1 LARDHVLSWSNPGHV
16 VLDPF
21 LGSGT
26 TGAAA
31 VNTGRRFIGME
42 RDDKY
47 IAIAQARIERA
58 AIDYMLS

>member
-1 LARDHVLSWSNPGHV
+1 LLYRVLQTCTNEGDL

-31 VNTGRRFIGME
+31 RLLRRRFIG
-42 RDDKY
+42 
-47 IAIAQARIERA
+47 I
-58 AIDYMLS
+58 